1 MEDKKNGKKNRP
13 TVEELERE
21 VEREVERR
29 KSKLECGC
37 KAHTKDKKSCKRLSK
52 VKSQPPVVRRSKKV
66 LRVSQPPVKKVV
78 GVVKPTMSTISNDQR
93 REVNLY
99 LPSSSN
105 QSSSYAV
112 AASPTPSLIDLVSP
126 SPQWSR
132 QSDNESVSSDTSYSN
147 GMHTSG
153 DDTDNEI
160 ELPPINMEVD
170 PVPSVEYVPL
180 EEPVPS
186 VEVIPQEDSVDSVE
200 PVAME
205 AIVEQVASLQS
216 LPVPNRGRIG

>member
-1 MEDKKNGKKNRP
+1 M
-13 TVEELERE
+13 
-21 VEREVERR
+21 
-29 KSKLECGC
+29 
-37 KAHTKDKKSCKRLSK
+37 
-52 VKSQPPVVRRSKKV
+52 
-66 LRVSQPPVKKVV
+66 KKVV
-78 GVVKPTMSTISNDQR
+78 RGIVLSTVSKDQR
-93 REVNLY
+93 KEVNLY
-99 LPSSSN
+99 LPSSSS
-105 QSSSYAV
+105 QSSSYVV
-112 AASPTPSLIDLVSP
+112 AASPALSFIDLVSP
-126 SPQWSR
+126 LPQWSR

-170 PVPSVEYVPL
+170 PAPSVEYVPL

-205 AIVEQVASLQS
+205 AIVEQVASLQN
-216 LPVPNRGRIG
+216 LPVPNRGRMG

>member
-1 MEDKKNGKKNRP
+1 MGNKFV
-13 TVEELERE
+13 TVIQHEGPQNNFRNDCEICEYQLL
-21 VEREVERR
+21 
-29 KSKLECGC
+29 KLF
-37 KAHTKDKKSCKRLSK
+37 KDTL
-52 VKSQPPVVRRSKKV
+52 V
-66 LRVSQPPVKKVV
+66 
-78 GVVKPTMSTISNDQR
+78 SNDQR
-93 REVNLY
+93 RKVNLY

-112 AASPTPSLIDLVSP
+112 AASPAPSLIDLASP

-180 EEPVPS
+180 EEPVPR

-205 AIVEQVASLQS
+205 AIVEEVASLQN
-216 LPVPNRGRIG
+216 LPIPTREGWDK

>member
-1 MEDKKNGKKNRP
+1 MQSPHKGQ
-13 TVEELERE
+13 V
-21 VEREVERR
+21 
-29 KSKLECGC
+29 
-37 KAHTKDKKSCKRLSK
+37 KSCKRLSK
-52 VKSQPPVVRRSKKV
+52 VKSQPPVIRRSKKV
-66 LRVSQPPVKKVV
+66 PKVSQPPVKKIV
-78 GVVKPTMSTISNDQR
+78 GVVKPTLSNDQR
-93 REVNLY
+93 RKVNLY

-112 AASPTPSLIDLVSP
+112 AASPAPSLIDLASP

-205 AIVEQVASLQS
+205 AKDEHVASLQN
-216 LPVPNRGRIG
+216 LPVSTRGRMG